1 MVELLE
7 KLQWQAVLLHQ
18 VQPEV
23 LERQYHNRGQKAV
36 GKKVGFQQTPTLLCG
51 QHQLHR
57 Q

>member
-23 LERQYHNRGQKAV
+23 LERQYHNQGQKAV

-51 QHQLHR
+51 QLQLHR

>member
-23 LERQYHNRGQKAV
+23 LERQYHNLDQKAV
-36 GKKVGFQQTPTLLCG
+36 GKKVGFQQTLTLLCG
-51 QHQLHR
+51 HHQLHR